1 MGIKLLKST
10 IYTIWKS
17 IFIIILNF
25 VVDMGKKIEKQS
37 HIKLEHIEPTAHP
50 SSSKSRPEHKT
61 AKI

>member
-1 MGIKLLKST
+1 
-10 IYTIWKS
+10 
-17 IFIIILNF
+17 
-25 VVDMGKKIEKQS
+25 MGKKIEKQS